1 MNGLVNAM
9 FRAMGEPYAQ
19 KGFDIASHL
28 PLLYVLAQQTPGQVV
43 ELGVGNGY
51 STIALLAGSK
61 HSIELPGAAFL
72 ALERHWH
79 KSGPTPPDFYT
90 RAPYLISYDTD
101 PTAEGRAKEIIG
113 IDNWGWK
120 FIAKDSTAASADFQN
135 ESVGL
140 LFIDTLHTY
149 EKTKEELEAWL
160 PKIEPN
166 GIICG
171 HDYLLHLHE
180 EKMWATLS
188 GVHTA
193 VDEFAKVHAD
203 RFRLQIF
210 PNDRGLFVFWPRI
223 LD

>member
-1 MNGLVNAM
+1 MNGLVKAI
-9 FRAMGEPYAQ
+9 FRAMDEPYAI

-51 STIALLAGSK
+51 STIALLAGSR
-61 HSIELPGAAFL
+61 SLGY
-72 ALERHWH
+72 WH
-79 KSGPTPPDFYT
+79 KGGPTF
-90 RAPYLISYDTD
+90 PYLVSYDID
-101 PTAEGRAKEIIG
+101 PTAEGRAKEIVG
-113 IDNWGWK
+113 PNTWGWK
-120 FIAKDSTAASADFQN
+120 FIVKDSTAAAADFKDGD
-135 ESVGL
+135 VGL

-160 PKIEPN
+160 PKMEPN
-166 GIICG
+166 GIMCG

-188 GVHTA
+188 GVHIA
-193 VDEFAKVHAD
+193 VDEFAKKHSD

-210 PNDRGLFVFWPRI
+210 PNDRGLWVFWPERSI
-223 LD
+223 